1 MLSDADVARD
11 IARQAVAQ
19 AEKILRDA
27 QEALKTLQGSQLTKM
42 WSINYNEVNKKI
54 FRVARNFLN
63 VRKSFDC
70 IQ

>member
-19 AEKILRDA
+19 AEKILRDE

-54 FRVARNFLN
+54 FCVARNFLN
-63 VRKSFDC
+63 VRKSFDR
-70 IQ
+70 I